1 MESYTIAACCVLI
14 EVAPIIIQLHVLTG
28 CDSVSGFLGY
38 GKSSVYPKSANIE
51 EIKEL
56 LANLGSSQDVD
67 SLLNSSMEKFVIK
80 FIYNGS
86 KSKSLAECRA
96 LKWKQ
101 MKKKSSSRLPP
112 DPESFHLHVKRAN

>member
-1 MESYTIAACCVLI
+1 MV
-14 EVAPIIIQLHVLTG
+14 
-28 CDSVSGFLGY
+28 FLEH

-56 LANLGSSQDVD
+56 LTNLGTSQDVD

-80 FIYNGS
+80 FIYNDS

-101 MKKKSSSRLPP
+101 MKRKSTSRLPP
-112 DPESFHLHVKRAN
+112 DSFHLHVEG